1 MAAAKPT
8 GIRARVDAMAEIEAL
23 VAFEGRAPGSDAER
37 RAAGRMAGRLCDLGR
52 PAEIEPFSTWPG
64 WLGAYSL
71 LAAAGIAACV
81 VSVSQPVVGAC
92 IATTA
97 FVLLMIDA
105 GGVAAVARRAFGRR
119 SSQNVVSLMPATR
132 PGALVLVAH
141 LDAGR
146 TGVVHRP
153 GVRRL
158 MARLGRPQRLLG
170 GPLQGLA
177 WTMAAV
183 CVSCLVRVVG
193 VEGDPLTAVQ
203 FALAVLLLVAL
214 PLLVDAWLSPTVPGA
229 GDNASGVALAL
240 RLADRLG
247 DDLEHFDVHVVLTG
261 AQESLADGMRA
272 FVRRHFSDLPRG
284 RTVILNLDE
293 VGAGSV
299 RYTVREGPL
308 LAPRSHPQ
316 VVEACEEIA
325 ADSPAP
331 APGPLVNRSASDG
344 FAARSA
350 GYPSLTVTCRDELGL
365 APLHHRRMDLPEM
378 IDPASLADAEE
389 FCAELIRRLDAG
401 VGPELS
407 G

>member
-1 MAAAKPT
+1 MAAAEPT
-8 GIRARVDAMAEIEAL
+8 GTRARVDAMAEIEAL
-23 VAFEGRAPGSDAER
+23 VSFEGRGPGSDAER
-37 RAAGRMAGRLCDLGR
+37 RAAGRLAGRLRELGR

-71 LAAAGIAACV
+71 LVAAGIAACV

-92 IATTA
+92 LATTA

-119 SSQNVVSLMPATR
+119 SSQNVVSLVPATR
-132 PGALVLVAH
+132 SGALVLVAH

-146 TGVVHRP
+146 TGLVHRP

-158 MARLGRPQRLLG
+158 MARLARPRRLFG
-170 GPLQGLA
+170 GPLQPLA
-177 WTMAAV
+177 WTLAAV
-183 CVSCLVRVVG
+183 AACAVLRVVG
-193 VEGDPLTAVQ
+193 VEGQALTAVQ
-203 FALAVLLLVAL
+203 FGLAVLLLVAL

-229 GDNASGVALAL
+229 GDNASGVAVAL

-247 DDLEHFDVHVVLTG
+247 PELRHFDLHVVLTG

-272 FVRRHFSDLPRG
+272 FVRRHRSELPRG

-293 VGAGSV
+293 VGGGSV
-299 RYTVREGPL
+299 HYTVREGPL

-316 VVEACEEIA
+316 VVRACEEIA

-331 APGPLVNRSASDG
+331 APRPLANRAASDG

-365 APLHHRRMDLPEM
+365 APFHHRRLDLPET
-378 IDPASLADAEE
+378 IDAGALADAED
-389 FCAELIRRLDAG
+389 FCSELIRRLDATL
-401 VGPELS
+401 GPEL
-407 G
+407 